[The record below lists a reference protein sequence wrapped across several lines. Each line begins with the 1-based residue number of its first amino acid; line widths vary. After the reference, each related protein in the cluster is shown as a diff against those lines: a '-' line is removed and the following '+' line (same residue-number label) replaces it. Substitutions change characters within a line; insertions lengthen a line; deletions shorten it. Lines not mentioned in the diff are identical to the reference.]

1 MTSDIVAGKAAW
13 APAEAG
19 QQDWADWV
27 QVGHALLEGRA
38 IAMRNAGTTSPAGRG
53 YWDAFNGWLTYNRFD
68 IGPSHRAKLLV
79 VMGLPAGDPG
89 LARDPDA
96 AAASA
101 HELSGCRSPQLSASA
116 QYQVGSG
123 ARQLGCS
130 RLACALT
137 Q

>member
-13 APAEAG
+13 G
-19 QQDWADWV
+19 RLKQGSKSWADWV
-27 QVGHALLEGRA
+27 LVGHALLEGRA

-53 YWDAFNGWLTYNRFD
+53 YSDAFNGWLTYNRHRSVAPGQAAGRD
-68 IGPSHRAKLLV
+68 GPSAR
-79 VMGLPAGDPG
+79 DRG

-101 HELSGCRSPQLSASA
+101 HESSGCRSAQLSASD